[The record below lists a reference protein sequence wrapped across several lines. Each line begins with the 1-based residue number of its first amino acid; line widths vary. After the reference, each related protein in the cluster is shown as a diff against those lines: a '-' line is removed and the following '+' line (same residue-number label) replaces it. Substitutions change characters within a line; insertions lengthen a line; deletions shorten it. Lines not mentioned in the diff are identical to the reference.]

1 MKALQLKNKTL
12 TSIEVAEMVD
22 KRHTDLLRDI
32 RNYIEQ
38 MEENNQRKIASV
50 DFFIESSYKD
60 KKGEKRPCYLITKK
74 GCEFIANKLT
84 GTKGTLFTATYINR
98 FNEME
103 EFIKETSN
111 IEEMKIKASQD
122 RAKAMLLNAQNRAL
136 KTLMKTMENKQLSP
150 VAIEVFG
157 LKSIEQLTGVD
168 MGNYLLKVDKTYTAT
183 EIGEML
189 GISANKVGVLAKQHN
204 LKTEKYGIWVVDKSK
219 YSNKEVSTFRYF
231 QNALDTIKKLAI

>member
-12 TSIEVAEMVD
+12 TSIEVAEMVG
-22 KRHTDLLRDI
+22 KEHHKLLRDI
-32 RNYIEQ
+32 KTYVEQ
-38 MEENNQRKIASV
+38 LGQSNFGYT
-50 DFFIESSYKD
+50 DFFIESTYKSSQN
-60 KKGEKRPCYLITKK
+60 KKLPCYLITKK

-103 EFIKETSN
+103 EFIKETSS

-168 MGNYLLKVDKTYTAT
+168 MGNYLPKVDKTYTAT